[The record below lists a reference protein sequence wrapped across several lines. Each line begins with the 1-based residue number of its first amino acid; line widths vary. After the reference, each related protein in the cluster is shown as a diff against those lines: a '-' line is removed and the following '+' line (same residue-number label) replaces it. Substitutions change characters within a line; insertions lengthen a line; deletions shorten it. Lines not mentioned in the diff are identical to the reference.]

1 MYEARWAIE
10 HEKAAAM
17 NTYMFLELN
26 GSTFRSSHLG
36 GTILDAVS
44 TVYSADDANYFLLES
59 QNTLPQVNLKLDA
72 NINFEINYV
81 CKVSLLNVFC
91 T

>member
-1 MYEARWAIE
+1 MVSV
-10 HEKAAAM
+10 M

-72 NINFEINYV
+72 NINFKISYV
-81 CKVSLLNVFC
+81 IKLVC
-91 T
+91 

>member
-1 MYEARWAIE
+1 MVSV
-10 HEKAAAM
+10 M

-59 QNTLPQVNLKLDA
+59 QNTLPQVNINSMQTLILKS
-72 NINFEINYV
+72 IM
-81 CKVSLLNVFC
+81 LLS
-91 T
+91 